1 MKALGVDIG
10 GTRIKVGVVERSGKL
25 LSQAATD
32 TPIDPEEFKRTL
44 AGMVWE
50 MAPKDG
56 SLAGVGIGCKGIIN
70 YETTKIEV
78 LPGLLRPLE
87 GALLSELIPLDVP
100 VRADNDAKV
109 ALAGEMLWGA
119 ARGLKNV
126 VLLTLGTGV
135 GGAVLAEGKFL
146 RGVSGV
152 AGHLG
157 HVTVNPDGP
166 VCICGNHGCLEA
178 FFSADAIESE
188 AYRAVHS
195 GCVSTLTDRFRHNPE
210 TISCRDVFEAAA
222 EGDAMASVIRD
233 RAICHLGAAI
243 AGLLH
248 IFDPEV
254 VILGGQIVE
263 AGPALLDPL
272 AREMHWRSKGLL
284 KREVPLLLQQVQDR
298 SGIVGAAALVFA
310 AEA

>member
-1 MKALGVDIG
+1 MNALGVDIG
-10 GTRIKVGVVERSGKL
+10 GTRVKVGVVERSGRIL
-25 LSQAATD
+25 RQAATD

-56 SLAGVGIGCKGIIN
+56 SLIGVGIGCKGIID
-70 YETTKIEV
+70 YHTTKIDV

-87 GALLSELIPLDVP
+87 GALLSDLIPLDVP

-119 ARGLKNV
+119 ARGHNNV
-126 VLLTLGTGV
+126 ILLTLGTGV
-135 GGAVLAEGKFL
+135 GGAILAEGKFL
-146 RGVSGV
+146 RGVAGV

-166 VCICGNHGCLEA
+166 ICVCGNHGCLEA

-188 AYRAVHS
+188 AYRAIHT
-195 GCVSTLTDRFRHNPE
+195 GCVSALTDKFRYNPE
-210 TISCRDVFEAAA
+210 AISCRDVFEVAAQ
-222 EGDAMASVIRD
+222 GDTVASLIRD
-233 RAICHLGAAI
+233 RAIRHLAAAI

-263 AGPALLDPL
+263 AGSALLDPL

-284 KREVPLLLQQVQDR
+284 RREVPLVLQQVQDR
-298 SGIVGAAALVFA
+298 SGIVGAAALVFG
-310 AEA
+310 ES